1 MRIATTLLASCA
13 LMVSVSVP
21 SATPQPHCT
30 GTCELTIIV
39 PAGCGSG
46 IQVAPNPVRIGG
58 GSEPTTM
65 KWVLRTKG
73 WKFDSNGIQFDA
85 PAGLFDAKN
94 PPVDPKAPPVDPP
107 VFTVVNKHT
116 SKAPAK
122 GLFKYD
128 INLVSADGKCK
139 HDPTV
144 INQ

>member
-13 LMVSVSVP
+13 LMVSVSASSVTPP
-21 SATPQPHCT
+21 SHCSG

-46 IQVAPNPVRIGG
+46 IQVAPNPVRIGS

-65 KWVLRTKG
+65 KWVIRTKG
-73 WKFDSNGIQFDA
+73 WKFDSNGIAFD
-85 PAGLFDAKN
+85 
-94 PPVDPKAPPVDPP
+94 PPSGFFKTEAKAPLVDNLPT
-107 VFTVVNKHT
+107 FTVVNQHT
-116 SKAPAK
+116 TKAPAK

-128 INLVSADGKCK
+128 INLEGPDGKCK